1 MATPSSGAISLNDM
15 HVEVGGSSG
24 STVSIND
31 SDIRALTGKSSGAT
45 ASWNDYYGKAK
56 DWSFS
61 MTVGATNVYNA
72 GNDYVAASNV
82 RYKGYNDGSASF
94 RPSGTSYGS
103 MNDYADSDF
112 LGGQTIDTFNVSGN
126 SQVTTAQA
134 TTMLFATDSSSAT
147 VANNDTAFKKV
158 TINSNVYNRS
168 DATYSAAAGDRSQW
182 QWSITQTVPDNNTSA
197 MTPFTA
203 PGNSCSI
210 VFSRNP

>member
-1 MATPSSGAISLNDM
+1 MATPSSGAISLNEM

-45 ASWNDYYGKAK
+45 ASWSDYYGKAA
-56 DWSFS
+56 DWSIS
-61 MTVGATNVYNA
+61 MTVGATNVA
-72 GNDYVAASNV
+72 DSGSEYVAASNT

-94 RPSGTSYGS
+94 RPGGTSYGS
-103 MNDYADSDF
+103 MNDYADPDF
-112 LGGQTIDTFNVSGN
+112 FSGQTVETLNVAGDSLASQPVN
-126 SQVTTAQA
+126 STLVLAVSN
-134 TTMLFATDSSSAT
+134 DS

-168 DATYSAAAGDRSQW
+168 DATFAQSSGSHSSWSWTISQT
-182 QWSITQTVPDNNTSA
+182 IANDNTSA
-197 MTPFTA
+197 QTPFTA
-203 PGNSCSI
+203 VGNSCSI

>member
-45 ASWNDYYGKAK
+45 ASWNDYYNKAK

-61 MTVGATNVYNA
+61 MTVGQTDVYSA
-72 GNDYVAASNV
+72 GSQYVAASHL
-82 RYKGYNDGSASF
+82 RYRGYNTTF
-94 RPSGTSYGS
+94 RPSGTNYGS
-103 MNDYADSDF
+103 MTDYSDSDF
-112 LGGQTIDTFNVSGN
+112 LGGQTIETFNVVGN
-126 SQVTTAQA
+126 SEVTTAQD
-134 TTMLFATDSSSAT
+134 TVMLFATDSSSAL

-158 TINSNVYNRS
+158 TINGNVYNRS
-168 DATYSAAAGDRSQW
+168 DATYTGSSGDRSQW
-182 QWSITQTVPDNNTSA
+182 QWTINQTVPNNNTSA
-197 MTPFTA
+197 LTPFTA

-210 VFSRNP
+210 AFSRNP

>member
-1 MATPSSGAISLNDM
+1 MATPSSGAISLNEI

-31 SDIRALTGKSSGAT
+31 SDIRALTGKSSGAS
-45 ASWNDYYGKAK
+45 ASWNDYYDKAA
-56 DWSFS
+56 DWSIS
-61 MTVGATNVYNA
+61 MTVGQTNVYTA
-72 GNDYVAASNV
+72 GTEYTSATNN
-82 RYKGYNDGSASF
+82 RYRGYNTTF
-94 RPSGTSYGS
+94 RPSGTNYGS

-112 LGGQTIDTFNVSGN
+112 LAGQTIETFNVVGN
-126 SQVTTAQA
+126 SEITTSQA
-134 TTMLFATDSSSAT
+134 TYMLFATDSSSAT

-168 DATYSAAAGDRSQW
+168 DATYSTNAGDRSQW
-182 QWSITQTVPDNNTSA
+182 QWSITQTVPANNTSA

>member
-24 STVSIND
+24 TTVSIND

-45 ASWNDYYGKAK
+45 ASWNDYYNKAK

-61 MTVGATNVYNA
+61 MTVGQTDVYSA
-72 GNDYVAASNV
+72 GSQYVAASHT
-82 RYKGYNDGSASF
+82 RYRGYNDGNASF
-94 RPSGTSYGS
+94 RPSGTTYGS
-103 MNDYADSDF
+103 MTDYADSDF
-112 LGGQTIDTFNVSGN
+112 LGGQTIDTFNVAGDSTV
-126 SQVTTAQA
+126 SQPSNTV
-134 TTMLFATDSSSAT
+134 MLFATDSSSAL

-158 TINSNVYNRS
+158 TINGNVYNRS
-168 DATYSAAAGDRSQW
+168 NATYTAASGDRSQW
-182 QWSITQTVPDNNTSA
+182 QWSISQSVPANNTSA

-210 VFSRNP
+210 TFSRNP

>member
-1 MATPSSGAISLNDM
+1 MATPSSGAISLNEM

-24 STVSIND
+24 STVSIDD

-45 ASWNDYYGKAK
+45 ASWNDYYDKAK
-56 DWSFS
+56 DWSIS
-61 MTVGATNVYNA
+61 MTVGATNVFSAAGDYNA
-72 GNDYVAASNV
+72 ESNI
-82 RYKGYNDGSASF
+82 RYKGYNTTF
-94 RPSGTSYGS
+94 RPSGTNYGS

-112 LGGQTIDTFNVSGN
+112 LGGQTIETFNVSGN
-126 SQVTTAQA
+126 STVTSAQD
-134 TTMLFATDSSSAT
+134 TTMLFATDSSSAL

-168 DATYSAAAGDRSQW
+168 DATYVANSGDRSQW
-182 QWSITQTVPDNNTSA
+182 QWAINQTVPDNNTSA

>member
-45 ASWNDYYGKAK
+45 ASWNDYYGKAA
-56 DWSFS
+56 DWSIS
-61 MTVGATNVYNA
+61 MTVGATNVYDA
-72 GNDYVAASNV
+72 GSEYVAASNL
-82 RYKGYNDGSASF
+82 RYKGYNTTF
-94 RPSGTSYGS
+94 RPSGTNYGS

-168 DATYSAAAGDRSQW
+168 DATYTAASGDRTQW
-182 QWSITQTVPDNNTSA
+182 QWTINQTVANDNTSA
-197 MTPFTA
+197 QTPFTA
-203 PGNSCSI
+203 VGNSCSI
-210 VFSRNP
+210 VFNRNP

>member
-1 MATPSSGAISLNDM
+1 MATPSSGAISLNEM

-24 STVSIND
+24 STVSIDD

-45 ASWNDYYGKAK
+45 ASWNDYYDKAK
-56 DWSFS
+56 DWSIS
-61 MTVGATNVYNA
+61 MTVGATNIYDA
-72 GNDYVAASNV
+72 GSEYVAASNG
-82 RYKGYNDGSASF
+82 RYKGYNTTF
-94 RPSGTSYGS
+94 RPSGTNYGS

-112 LGGQTIDTFNVSGN
+112 LGGQTIETFNVYGN
-126 SQVTTAQA
+126 SLAAQPTGTTL
-134 TTMLFATDSSSAT
+134 LFATDSSSAL

-168 DATYSAAAGDRSQW
+168 DATYFSNSGDRSQW
-182 QWSITQTVPDNNTSA
+182 SWSITQTVANDNTSA
-197 MTPFTA
+197 QTPFTA

>member
-1 MATPSSGAISLNDM
+1 MATPSSGAISLNEM
-15 HVEVGGSSG
+15 HVEVGSSSG

-45 ASWNDYYGKAK
+45 ASWNDYYDKAK
-56 DWSFS
+56 DWSIS
-61 MTVGATNVYNA
+61 MTVGATNVFTAAGDYNA
-72 GNDYVAASNV
+72 ESNI
-82 RYKGYNDGSASF
+82 RYKGYNTTF
-94 RPSGTSYGS
+94 RPSGTNYGS

-112 LGGQTIDTFNVSGN
+112 LGGQTIETFNVSGN
-126 SQVTTAQA
+126 STVTTSQA
-134 TTMLFATDSSSAT
+134 TTMLFATDSSSAL

-168 DATYSAAAGDRSQW
+168 DATYTGASGDRSQW
-182 QWSITQTVPDNNTSA
+182 QWAINQTVADDNTSA
-197 MTPFTA
+197 QTPFTA